1 MELTAL
7 TIGAAFAA
15 GLLSFVS
22 PCCLPLLPA
31 YLSYITGISIEEF
44 SVKPIGG
51 QRRQVALNAA
61 SFVVGLALIF
71 TLLGA
76 TATLIGQFLL
86 DNQDWFARIA
96 GLIIIVFGLHT
107 LGIFNISLFNQE
119 KRLDFTKKRAGG
131 FVGAVLMGGAF
142 GIGWTPCVGQFLGSI
157 LLLASQ
163 SGTVGAGM
171 LLLFTYAM
179 GLGLPFVLAGIAIG
193 RVMPA
198 LARIKRYMRGITLV
212 SGALL
217 VLMGFLVFSNQLAQI
232 TVFLIRNFGYGFA
245 Q

>member
-1 MELTAL
+1 MELSAL
-7 TIGAAFAA
+7 TIGAAFGA

-31 YLSYITGISIEEF
+31 YMSYITGISIEEF
-44 SVKPIGG
+44 SVERIGG
-51 QRRQVALNAA
+51 QRRKVVLNAV

-76 TATLIGQFLL
+76 SATLIGQFLL
-86 DNQDWFARIA
+86 DYQEWLARI
-96 GLIIIVFGLHT
+96 GGVIIIVFGLHT
-107 LGIFNISLFNQE
+107 LGIFNIALFNQE
-119 KRLDFTKKRAGG
+119 KRLDFTKKRARG
-131 FVGAVLMGGAF
+131 FTGAVLMGGAF

-163 SGTVGAGM
+163 SGTVGVGM

-179 GLGLPFVLAGIAIG
+179 GLGLPFVLAGMAIG
-193 RVMPA
+193 RIMPA
-198 LARIKRYMRGITLV
+198 LARIKRYMRGLTLV
-212 SGALL
+212 SGVLL